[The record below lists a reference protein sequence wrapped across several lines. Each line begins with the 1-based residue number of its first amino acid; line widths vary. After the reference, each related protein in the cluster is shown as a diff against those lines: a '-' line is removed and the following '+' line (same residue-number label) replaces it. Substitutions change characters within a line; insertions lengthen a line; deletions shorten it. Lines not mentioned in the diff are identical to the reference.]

1 MNPESNRRILLV
13 DDNTAIHEDFKKILS
28 DGGVKDDQLKDAM
41 AGFFGKAK
49 PTDTRPKFELDSAF
63 QGQEALQ
70 KVQRSIAEGQPY
82 AMAFVDVRMP
92 PGWDGIDT
100 IARLWEVD
108 PSLQAV
114 VCTAYA
120 DYSWD
125 QMIAKLGYSDR
136 LLILKKPF
144 DPLEVQQIA
153 TALTEKWNAG
163 AREKARFDEARAAE
177 QEAKAYAASLMM
189 TNRALETARA
199 GAVAAAQ
206 AKTEFLAN
214 MSHELRTP
222 MIAVLGHADL
232 LSDRDMGEDELQEHI
247 TTIRTEGM
255 HLLALLSDILDIAS
269 CETGRLTIEAAP
281 CAVRTVLKDIR
292 DRLAPRATAKSLELS
307 VVCADSVPRMVS
319 CDVARL
325 RQVMQHLIGNAIKFT
340 EAGSIKITAAVE
352 AGVDGDAGKLKISV
366 VDTGVGITAEERGR
380 LFEAFAQADGSLT
393 RRHGGAG
400 LGLALSRRLAQT
412 MGGDLDVESQAGK
425 GSRFTLTIPVQECAS
440 NESDAPVPAGVTSS
454 ANEAGAPLRAR
465 VLLAEDVVAT
475 QRLYSLYLQRAGA
488 DVDVADNGQ
497 IAFDLVTAAM
507 RGGKPYDLV
516 LMDMQMP
523 VMDGYTASR
532 ELRAAGFRG
541 PIIAVTA
548 HALSGDRDKC
558 IAAGCDDYVTK
569 PTDRE
574 QLVAISKAWIA
585 RSIPPA
591 LPSNADAKSRI
602 QNPT

>member
-1 MNPESNRRILLV
+1 MNPEPNRRILLV
-13 DDNTAIHEDFKKILS
+13 DDNTAIHEDFRKILS
-28 DGGVKDDQLKDAM
+28 ESPVKDAQLKDAM
-41 AGFFGKAK
+41 AGFFGAAKAVGAK
-49 PTDTRPKFELDSAF
+49 PKFELDSAF
-63 QGQEALQ
+63 QGQEALK
-70 KVQRSIAEGQPY
+70 KVEASIAAGRPY

-108 PSLQAV
+108 PELQAV

-163 AREKARFDEARAAE
+163 AREKARFEEARAAE
-177 QEAKAYAASLMM
+177 QEAKAYAASLVM

-232 LSDRDMGEDELQEHI
+232 LSDREMGEDELQEHI
-247 TTIRTEGM
+247 STIREQGM
-255 HLLALLSDILDIAS
+255 QLLSLLSDILDIAS
-269 CETGRLTIEAAP
+269 CETGRITIEAAP
-281 CAVRTVLKDIR
+281 CSVRTMLNEVR
-292 DRLAPRATAKSLELS
+292 ERFMPRAAAKSLGLT

-325 RQVMQHLIGNAIKFT
+325 RQVMQHLVGNGIKFT
-340 EAGSIKITAAVE
+340 DKGTVKISASLTAGADSEAGR
-352 AGVDGDAGKLKISV
+352 LRISV
-366 VDTGVGITAEERGR
+366 EDTGVGITSEQRSR

-412 MGGDLDVESQAGK
+412 MGGDLDVESQPGK
-425 GSRFTLTIPVQECAS
+425 GSRFTLTIPVQSCEMNEPPAPFAS
-440 NESDAPVPAGVTSS
+440 KASS
-454 ANEAGAPLRAR
+454 EPEPRLRAR

-475 QRLYSLYLQRAGA
+475 QRLYSLYLRRAGA
-488 DVDVADNGQ
+488 DVDVADNGK
-497 IAFDLVTAAM
+497 IAVDRVTESM
-507 RGGKPYDLV
+507 REGRPYDLV

-523 VMDGYTASR
+523 VMDGYTATR
-532 ELRAAGFRG
+532 ELRSAGFRG
-541 PIIAVTA
+541 PILAVTA
-548 HALSGDRDKC
+548 HALTGDREKC
-558 IAAGCDDYVTK
+558 IDAGCDDYVTK
-569 PTDRE
+569 PTDRD
-574 QLVAISKAWIA
+574 QLVAVSKLWIA
-585 RSIPPA
+585 KSIPPA
-591 LPSNADAKSRI
+591 LPAGADAKSRI